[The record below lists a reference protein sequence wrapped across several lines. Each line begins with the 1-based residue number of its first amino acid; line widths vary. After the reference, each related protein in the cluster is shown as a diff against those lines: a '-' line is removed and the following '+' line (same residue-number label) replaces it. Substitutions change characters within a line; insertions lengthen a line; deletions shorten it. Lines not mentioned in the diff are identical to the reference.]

1 MVEPG
6 SPRAVGAQQRD
17 TSRAARSPRAS
28 FPITKTQG
36 RRDKHRAADNKL
48 HQHGR
53 QRDNH
58 HAAQLPAS
66 VNSHKEP
73 PRPLIR
79 PRRYRTGRDC
89 FTAAAA

>member
-28 FPITKTQG
+28 FPITKNTKCEDKLRPRG
-36 RRDKHRAADNKL
+36 RP
-48 HQHGR
+48 
-53 QRDNH
+53 RDNH
-58 HAAQLPAS
+58 YAAQLTAS

-73 PRPLIR
+73 PRPLKSV
-79 PRRYRTGRDC
+79 
-89 FTAAAA
+89 AQV